1 MPTIYAY
8 RKTKENPHT
17 GAYTI
22 AFTPAGA
29 SALVDFLA
37 GHGLTISD
45 TRLKMNK
52 SGELTA
58 RVSAGASIWHQIFT
72 PDTANKFWE
81 QDHDIAVMR
90 TRREALARE
99 TN

>member
-1 MPTIYAY
+1 MTAIYAY

-22 AFTPAGA
+22 AFTPTAA
-29 SALVDFLA
+29 NALVDFLA
-37 GHGLTISD
+37 GQGLTISD
-45 TRLKMNK
+45 TRLKVNK
-52 SGELTA
+52 GGELTA
-58 RVSAGASIWHQIFT
+58 RVGAGATIWHQIFT

-81 QDHDIAVMR
+81 QGHGITVMPA
-90 TRREALARE
+90 RREALARE